1 MAEFVLFCLPTAVYL
16 LVQTRGGRRDVASA
30 MKRAGLSWGSPSAY
44 LWAAALL
51 LPLALFGWLAITSV
65 PQEVLR
71 APGVSIA
78 QLTSVS
84 AGIGVLLRAVGE
96 EVFFRGLL
104 GEALVR
110 KFGFGWGNILQA
122 LLFLI
127 PHLALLLFDPRLW
140 PLLPVQFAAGWLL
153 GWLRHRAE
161 SFLPG
166 AAAHALANITAGII
180 A

>member
-1 MAEFVLFCLPTAVYL
+1 MAEFVLFCVPTAVYL
-16 LVQTRGGRRDVASA
+16 FLQTRGDRRDVAST

-44 LWAAALL
+44 LWAASLL
-51 LPLALFGWLAITSV
+51 IPLVLLGWLAITCV

-78 QLTSVS
+78 QVTSVS

-96 EVFFRGLL
+96 EIFFRGLL

-110 KFGFGWGNILQA
+110 KVGFGWGNVFQA

-127 PHLALLLFDPRLW
+127 PHLALLLVDPRLW

-153 GWLRHRAE
+153 GWLRHRAG

-166 AAAHALANITAGII
+166 AAAHALANITAGVF